1 MGLLYDPTKRDADGW
16 HRVVFGEVIIP
27 DVPNVYGDFHSRES
41 VRQFA
46 YGFMLNGFRFDLE
59 HDNDDVSNEVKVVES
74 FIARDNDPDFVAGSW
89 VLGIQILNDDI
100 WNRVISGELNGFSY
114 EAMVRMFGVDLDG
127 ETSLFRRGMT
137 QPSLTDGHQHAFYL
151 VLDDEG
157 RPIAGSTSVNDGHY
171 HGIVRHT
178 ITESHAG
185 HQHIY
190 QIV

>member
-1 MGLLYDPTKRDADGW
+1 MGLLYNPAKRDDHGW

-46 YGFMLNGFRFDLE
+46 YGFMLNGFRFDLD
-59 HDNDDVSNEVKVVES
+59 HDNADVSNEVKVVES
-74 FIARDNDPDFVAGSW
+74 FIARDNDPDFIGGSW
-89 VLGIQILNDDI
+89 VMGIQILSDDI
-100 WNRVISGELNGFSY
+100 WGKVLSGELNGFSY
-114 EAMVRMFGVDLDG
+114 DA
-127 ETSLFRRGMT
+127 LFRRGMT
-137 QPSLTDGHQHAFYL
+137 QPSLEDGHQHAYYL

-157 RPIAGSTSVNDGHY
+157 RPIVGSTSVNDEHY

-178 ITESHAG
+178 ITEPYSG